1 MPGCREPAEV
11 TLCSGTGFAV
21 RGLVAR
27 LLLLVS
33 LALLPVLGFEIYSE
47 HEARQVR
54 QQLVEDEALRL
65 VRLVAS
71 EQQRIIDNTE
81 QTLNALG
88 STPAVQDVLPACC
101 QRLMAKPGGA
111 IAAIYVCGR
120 YRPRWVHHLLADP
133 GGPGRQCLEA
143 SLFPPRVTREKPYSS
158 RVASS

>member
-71 EQQRIIDNTE
+71 EQQRIAESAE
-81 QTLNALG
+81 QVLDAIS
-88 STPAVQDVLPACC
+88 STPAVQDSRPAPC
-101 QRLMAKPGGA
+101 QRILANLLHRLPRYSYVSVTGLDGHV
-111 IAAIYVCGR
+111 VCG
-120 YRPRWVHHLLADP
+120 PWPTDP
-133 GGPGRQCLEA
+133 TQIGRA
-143 SLFPPRVTREKPYSS
+143 SCRE
-158 RVASS
+158 RE